1 MLSRARVCGQSP
13 KAWGLMGVCT
23 LILIAAGP
31 AGAAIITPV
40 QPPSPDEE
48 THAQILSH
56 VYGGTFNLT
65 DSVSYSNGPITA
77 QRVDDE
83 FDRFF
88 NSGPYNAQAQAVFA
102 WRSQTFGYLP
112 GESGGSFHTLIT
124 VTGSDYNVQGTAED
138 IDLDGI
144 IRFARWDRDYLVT
157 TRPLDNSDGLDHVVT
172 YQIQGLDTNETVLML
187 FFEDSPASDRY
198 ADFDY
203 NDLVVEVRFLGDVN
217 VPEPA
222 SLGLMAAPAFMLL
235 ARRTR
240 RNAA

>member
-1 MLSRARVCGQSP
+1 M
-13 KAWGLMGVCT
+13 
-23 LILIAAGP
+23 IAASH
-31 AGAAIITPV
+31 AEAAIITPV

-48 THAQILSH
+48 TQAQILAH

-65 DSVSYSNGPITA
+65 GGVNYTNGSITA

-88 NSGPYNAQAQAVFA
+88 NSGPYDAQAHAIFA

-112 GESGGSFHTLIT
+112 GESGGSFQTLIA
-124 VTGSDYNVQGTAED
+124 VTGSEYNVQGTAED

-144 IRFARWDRDYLVT
+144 IRFARRDNDYLVT
-157 TRPLDNSDGLDHVVT
+157 TKPSDNSDGLDHVVT
-172 YQIQGLDTNETVLML
+172 YQIEGLDTDQTVLML
-187 FFEDSPASDRY
+187 FFEDLPASDSF

-203 NDLVVEVRFLGDVN
+203 NDLVIELRFLGEVD

-222 SLGLMAAPAFMLL
+222 SIALMAAPAFLLL

-240 RNAA
+240 CGNA